1 MFSESRLS
9 SMDQIRLI
17 KLLKQTRIKD
27 TGQEILMQYKFKINL
42 YHFVYVF
49 KKERCKIFR
58 RV

>member
-42 YHFVYVF
+42 
-49 KKERCKIFR
+49 
-58 RV
+58 

>member
-17 KLLKQTRIKD
+17 KLLRQTRNKD

-42 YHFVYVF
+42 YRFVYVF